1 MKKFFFLL
9 ASGMLLGSSVAQA
22 QYKAEANTW
31 SVEMNYSPGGA
42 DNGRFDLQKYG
53 ARVRYHMSNNLAL
66 RFNVGI
72 GTSSDISTTYFKDSN
87 DKEYESDAKV
97 FVNKFSFMPGLEYH
111 FDKFERVSPFIGGEL
126 GFIAG
131 NTGNKT
137 DNTRNDN
144 YTVEKTPFFGFG
156 INFVTGFD
164 VYVCKGLYL
173 GAELGLGYEYNST
186 GRKNTEVSNGNTVE
200 NEDGNSALSSH
211 DFGFNVNPSIRIG
224 WNF

>member
-9 ASGMLLGSSVAQA
+9 ASGMLLGASVAQA

-87 DKEYESDAKV
+87 DKEY
-97 FVNKFSFMPGLEYH
+97 
-111 FDKFERVSPFIGGEL
+111 
-126 GFIAG
+126 
-131 NTGNKT
+131 
-137 DNTRNDN
+137 
-144 YTVEKTPFFGFG
+144 
-156 INFVTGFD
+156 
-164 VYVCKGLYL
+164 
-173 GAELGLGYEYNST
+173 
-186 GRKNTEVSNGNTVE
+186 
-200 NEDGNSALSSH
+200 
-211 DFGFNVNPSIRIG
+211 
-224 WNF
+224 